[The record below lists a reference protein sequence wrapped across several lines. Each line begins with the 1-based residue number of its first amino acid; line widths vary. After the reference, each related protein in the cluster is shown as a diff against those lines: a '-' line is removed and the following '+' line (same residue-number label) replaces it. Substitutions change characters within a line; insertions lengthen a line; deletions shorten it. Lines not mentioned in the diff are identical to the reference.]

1 MKDHEIIQ
9 LYWDRNEA
17 AIQRSQEAYGP
28 YCTAIAQNILKDS
41 RDTEECVSDTWL
53 RAWNAMPPQ
62 WPRILAAFLGTITR
76 NLSFQRFRARRAEKR
91 GGGEMELVMEE
102 LSACLAAPGSVEDDL
117 NGKELAKAIRSFL
130 DTLPGRE
137 QDIFLRRYF
146 FVEESTVIARRYGM
160 KPATVQRT
168 LSRTR
173 SKLKQYLAKE
183 GYAV

>member
-62 WPRILAAFLGTITR
+62 WPRILAAFLGNITR

-91 GGGEMELVMEE
+91 GGGEMELVLEE
-102 LSACLAAPGSVEDDL
+102 LEECVSGAESAESEAERRELLSAIQSFLAALPSNKRGM
-117 NGKELAKAIRSFL
+117 FL
-130 DTLPGRE
+130 C
-137 QDIFLRRYF
+137 RYWYA
-146 FVEESTVIARRYGM
+146 EPLERIAQRYG
-160 KPATVQRT
+160 TTRGNVSVQLHRMRT
-168 LSRTR
+168 ALRG
-173 SKLKQYLAKE
+173 YLAE
-183 GYAV
+183 RGYEV